1 MNGFTVRLHVLSVL
15 FLFAAC
21 VWAADVAPPA
31 PVPVVP
37 GTASMMQSKL
47 ATVAEIQELMKNFPN
62 VKVAGAGSQVFLD
75 GAVENPLARERVQKL
90 ANTFTNVVDLTT
102 YVENAD
108 ANEVLAREIEKR
120 IGFADVKVR
129 LIRDA
134 VVLDGEVA
142 SEADKM
148 VAENV
153 AKAYAEKVVNNLG
166 LKRQMVEVDLTYYDV
181 SFNKIMSIR
190 TNPLTVLTDGIS
202 FNGSAGGS
210 PFASFTNTSPGSAPT
225 YVHGWSVSGSA
236 QLVKP
241 WVLQWL
247 ESDADNRVLNRPHVT
262 CLTGEAA
269 SFRQGGEKGFR
280 VINDQSADV
289 KFKEYGLII
298 NVTPNLTR
306 DGRIQLNCYFEFST
320 PDQGQNAGD
329 LDFLKYSTQSVSL
342 LGSGESLIVSG
353 LVKDAATNFKKGIP
367 FLRRIPLLGHFFDD
381 HADAKEKRDL
391 VLVITPR
398 LPSTFAA
405 QGPSTAAEQNKRVD
419 PAKIRWVEDLGEAER
434 QLKWK
439 TKDRVKAGV
448 EGAVMPAE
456 EPEKK

>member
-1 MNGFTVRLHVLSVL
+1 MNGFAVRLQFLSLALLV
-15 FLFAAC
+15 AAC
-21 VWAADVAPPA
+21 VWAEEAAPPA
-31 PVPVVP
+31 PVPMVP
-37 GTASMMQSKL
+37 GMAQMTPPKL

-62 VKVAGAGSQVFLD
+62 VKVAGAGNQVFLD
-75 GAVENPLARERVQKL
+75 GPVDNPLARERVQKL
-90 ANTFTNVVDLTT
+90 ARTFTNVIDLTT

-142 SEADKM
+142 SEADRK

-181 SFNKIMSIR
+181 SFNKIMSIS
-190 TNPLTVLTDGIS
+190 TNPMTALSNGIA
-202 FNGSAGGS
+202 FNGSVGGS
-210 PFASFTNTSPGSAPT
+210 PFASFTNTSPSGQPT

-236 QLVKP
+236 APVRP
-241 WVLQWL
+241 WILQWL
-247 ESDADNRVLNRPHVT
+247 ESDTDNRVLNRPHVT
-262 CLTGEAA
+262 CLTGESA
-269 SFRQGGEKGFR
+269 SFRQGGEKGYE
-280 VINDQSADV
+280 VINNQTADV

-320 PDQGQNAGD
+320 PDLGQNASD

-353 LVKDAATNFKKGIP
+353 LVKDVTTNFKRGIP

-381 HADAKEKRDL
+381 HSDSKEKRDL

-405 QGPSTAAEQNKRVD
+405 QGPSTAAEQNKRID
-419 PAKIRWVEDLGEAER
+419 PARIRWVEDLGEAER

-439 TKDRVKAGV
+439 SKDRAEAGLD
-448 EGAVMPAE
+448 GAVKPVEQPA
-456 EPEKK
+456 KK